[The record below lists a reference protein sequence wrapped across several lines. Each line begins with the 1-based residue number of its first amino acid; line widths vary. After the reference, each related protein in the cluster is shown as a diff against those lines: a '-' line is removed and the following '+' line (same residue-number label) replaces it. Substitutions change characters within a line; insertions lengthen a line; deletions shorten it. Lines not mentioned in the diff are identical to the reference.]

1 MNKSLLT
8 VLALSSAML
17 LASCQPTPA
26 ASSGGAYGGSGEGG
40 DISQASGQS
49 SAAKDPMTL
58 EAFFSKLDG
67 HNVTAKVEGYFDGYF
82 VSDELVAL
90 DYGEDGF
97 EAYAKIEGQGIAYF
111 GNDEAGDIVFG
122 GFITANDQVK
132 IQDEIVYAPAYLLE
146 AEDSWTKSTSAA
158 GTYVLQDIESF
169 AAGIV
174 SLVGY
179 KSDSAEYIASVKLK
193 LEAEVANLEVTF
205 NDGYG
210 GTVKETLVMSDFGT
224 TTYDGLPAA
233 ALEEAK
239 GYTKDNWDAE
249 EVSFLENYYF
259 GAGNASKF
267 PFAGNFSKYVSWDLD
282 HFEDYGMATLMD
294 ANPVKSIEELI
305 ASLKGLNVGWR
316 ESEYMAEHNDLSNAD
331 SKVWGLELP
340 LAEGSNKVVIIMIT
354 EVSATAAG
362 ATMYP
367 NGMLSIALMGYE
379 YPIEGLDAINAA
391 LANVTIDVKA
401 GSAVTFVAFPAAEVV
416 TNAIYQDATESYES
430 YMQMMLSYAYGIELP
445 DGVSVFEYYHA
456 VEFKFADA
464 DQGIAYLDAYK
475 DSLVAL
481 GFLAFDEDGNVVTP
495 TPAVAAAGRVVL
507 YSTDDLTCIAIGY
520 ETDKDTGEVTTYYV
534 EIFRYTQGYDDFLNS
549 LQA

>member
-26 ASSGGAYGGSGEGG
+26 ASSGAPEGDGSG
-40 DISQASGQS
+40 ASAQS

-67 HNVTAKVEGYFDGYF
+67 HNVTAKIEGYFDGYF
-82 VSDELVAL
+82 VSNELVAL

-97 EAYAKIEGQGIAYF
+97 EAYAKIEDQGIAYF
-111 GNDEAGDIVFG
+111 GKNTAGDIVFG
-122 GFITANDQVK
+122 GFETPNANAK
-132 IQDEIVYAPAYLLE
+132 IQDDILYAPVYLLE

-158 GTYVLQDIESF
+158 GTYVLEDIESF

-179 KSDSAEYIASVKLK
+179 NSDSAEYIASVKLK

-340 LAEGSNKVVIIMIT
+340 LAEGSNEVVLIMIN
-354 EVSATAAG
+354 EVSATG
-362 ATMYP
+362 VGTTMYP
-367 NGMLSIALMGYE
+367 NGMLSVSLMGYQ

-391 LANVTIDVKA
+391 LANVTIDVTA
-401 GSAVTFVAFPAAEVV
+401 GSAVKFVAFPAAEVV
-416 TNAIYQDATESYES
+416 TNAIYQDATESYEQ
-430 YMQMMLSYAYGIELP
+430 YMQMMLSVYSIELP

-481 GFLAFDEDGNVVTP
+481 GFCAVDNDGNVVTP
-495 TPAVAAAGRVVL
+495 TPTVAAAGSVVL
-507 YSTDDLTCIAIGY
+507 YSTDDLTSIAIGY
-520 ETDKDTGEVTTYYV
+520 VTDEDTGEVTYYV
-534 EIFRYTQGYDDFLNS
+534 EISRYTQGYVDFLNT